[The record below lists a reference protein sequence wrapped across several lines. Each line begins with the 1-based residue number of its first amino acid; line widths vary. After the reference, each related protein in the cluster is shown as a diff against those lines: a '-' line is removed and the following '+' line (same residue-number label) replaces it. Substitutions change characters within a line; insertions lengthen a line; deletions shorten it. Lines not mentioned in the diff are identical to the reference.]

1 MPKVKKILALI
12 PARMG
17 SSRFPGK
24 PMYKING
31 IPMIEH
37 VYRNVFKNKNLTYTY
52 VATCDLEIYNH
63 IKKIN
68 GKVIMTSALHERAS
82 DRCAEALNKIEKKL
96 KIKFDIIVMIQG
108 DEPMI
113 NKKMID
119 ESLKPFEKNKDI
131 NVVNLFS
138 KFKDFEEYSNEDT
151 IKVIRD
157 QKNNAIFFG
166 RKLNNN
172 YFNNNK
178 KSFVGKQ
185 VCIIPFKRKYLIK
198 FFKLK
203 PSNLEIVESVDM
215 WRFLENGIKVYMQDT
230 NYLSFAV
237 DHPRDVKK
245 VSKYLPKNINV

>member
-1 MPKVKKILALI
+1 
-12 PARMG
+12 
-17 SSRFPGK
+17 
-24 PMYKING
+24 
-31 IPMIEH
+31 
-37 VYRNVFKNKNLTYTY
+37 
-52 VATCDLEIYNH
+52 
-63 IKKIN
+63 
-68 GKVIMTSALHERAS
+68 
-82 DRCAEALNKIEKKL
+82 
-96 KIKFDIIVMIQG
+96 
-108 DEPMI
+108 
-113 NKKMID
+113 MID
-119 ESLKPFEKNKDI
+119 ESLKPFEKNKGI

-198 FFKLK
+198 FLKLK